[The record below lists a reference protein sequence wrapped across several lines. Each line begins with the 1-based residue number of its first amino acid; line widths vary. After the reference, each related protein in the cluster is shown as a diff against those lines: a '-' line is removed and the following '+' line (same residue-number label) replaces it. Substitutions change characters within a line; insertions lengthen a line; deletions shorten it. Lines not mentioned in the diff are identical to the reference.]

1 MDSSDSHSNLDSG
14 SVGIS
19 ATESFHNDG
28 TAVLSVQFD
37 RKSSFL
43 AHDHKTSTPG
53 RTKSKPTSL
62 DMSMTSYGA
71 LKPSEA
77 PSAISTNSILRL
89 GDEDDD
95 VNTTLSL
102 DGSSEPPGSPT
113 LLDTSEGS
121 SPAMSPPRTEHR
133 VLKQICPVDPDS
145 IPEIRVEAEPETLYP
160 EDIRVPILGYEVME
174 ERAKFTVYKIQV
186 DKSDHESWFVFR
198 RYTDFSHLNERLL
211 NMFPGIRLSLPPK
224 RWFRSNYERDF
235 LEDRVQ
241 GLQAFLN
248 NVTGHSDIC
257 NSKPVREFFCFDDP
271 PGPHDSLEESR
282 ALCENLEETTYHL
295 RQDVDERDREIMLL
309 REELE
314 LYKSQVSMLS
324 KRLREVSGGR
334 DTSSLMSPISNEFSV
349 AECDMEVSLEPEA
362 DQSHPLTASD
372 SRLEDGNRDTSTPIP
387 DKDHPP
393 AGKRLKSSH
402 VVPVMVHTAA
412 EEHT

>member
-1 MDSSDSHSNLDSG
+1 MNSSGNLSNLDSG

-53 RTKSKPTSL
+53 RTVSKPMSL
-62 DMSMTSYGA
+62 DMSMTTYAS

-77 PSAISTNSILRL
+77 PSAISTIISRNVVTHQAHLRCWTRL
-89 GDEDDD
+89 KDHLQRCPHLAL
-95 VNTTLSL
+95 NI
-102 DGSSEPPGSPT
+102 
-113 LLDTSEGS
+113 
-121 SPAMSPPRTEHR
+121 R
-133 VLKQICPVDPDS
+133 VLKQTCPVDPS
-145 IPEIRVEAEPETLYP
+145 TIPEIRVEAEPETLYP
-160 EDIRVPILGYEVME
+160 EDIRVPIQGYEVME

-186 DKSDHESWFVFR
+186 EKSDHESWFVFR
-198 RYTDFSHLNERLL
+198 RYTDFSHLNEKLL
-211 NMFPGIRLSLPPK
+211 SMFPGIRLSLPPK
-224 RWFRSNYERDF
+224 RWFRSNYEREF
-235 LEDRVQ
+235 LDDRLQ

-295 RQDVDERDREIMLL
+295 RQVLDDRDREILLL
-309 REELE
+309 REELD
-314 LYKSQVSMLS
+314 LYKSQVAMLS
-324 KRLREVSGGR
+324 KRLREVSGVR
-334 DTSSLMSPISNEFSV
+334 DTSALMSPISNEFSV

-362 DQSHPLTASD
+362 DQSHPLPSSD
-372 SRLEDGNRDTSTPIP
+372 SRLEDGNRETSTPIP
-387 DKDHPP
+387 DKDHP
-393 AGKRLKSSH
+393 AVGKSPQTSH
-402 VVPVMVHTAA
+402 VVPVMVHSEA
-412 EEHT
+412 EDNT

>member
-1 MDSSDSHSNLDSG
+1 MNSSGNLSNLDSG

-43 AHDHKTSTPG
+43 VHDHKTSTPG
-53 RTKSKPTSL
+53 RTVPKPSSL
-62 DMSMTSYGA
+62 DMSMTNYAS

-77 PSAISTNSILRL
+77 PSAISTISV
-89 GDEDDD
+89 GDGDDD
-95 VNTTLSL
+95 VNTTLSFEECS
-102 DGSSEPPGSPT
+102 DPPGSPT

-121 SPAMSPPRTEHR
+121 SPAMSPPRPEHR
-133 VLKQICPVDPDS
+133 VLKQTCRVDPS
-145 IPEIRVEAEPETLYP
+145 TIPEIRVEAEPETLYP

-186 DKSDHESWFVFR
+186 EKSDHESWFVFR
-198 RYTDFSHLNERLL
+198 RYTDFSHLNEKLL
-211 NMFPGIRLSLPPK
+211 SMFPGIRLSLPPK
-224 RWFRSNYERDF
+224 RWFRSNYEREF
-235 LEDRVQ
+235 LEDRLH

-248 NVTGHSDIC
+248 NVTGHSEIC

-295 RQDVDERDREIMLL
+295 RQELDDRDQEIRLL
-309 REELE
+309 REELD
-314 LYKSQVSMLS
+314 LYKSQVTMLS
-324 KRLREVSGGR
+324 KRLREMSGVR
-334 DTSSLMSPISNEFSV
+334 DTSALMSPISNEFSV

-362 DQSHPLTASD
+362 DQSHPLASSD
-372 SRLEDGNRDTSTPIP
+372 NRLEDGNRETSTPIP
-387 DKDHPP
+387 DKDHPTV
-393 AGKRLKSSH
+393 RKSPQTSH
-402 VVPVMVHTAA
+402 VVPVMVHNEA
-412 EEHT
+412 EDNT